1 MRAGGPKR
9 LRGLGAVA
17 AVTFAAM
24 LGTAPA
30 LAAPSTA
37 PPAAAGA
44 GPAATRVAAAG
55 PVLGRRYEIVNRY
68 HFDNRACL
76 DAFES
81 GGGVA
86 GNRVGLFHC
95 TGGRTQKWWVY
106 RNPESSAYPLKF
118 VNDVNRLLC
127 LTENGTGYAYT
138 LEVCSA
144 GSASQ
149 SFTTQAAIPGGTYI
163 LWYNDPVGDGDIL
176 ADAFGSECCHDGMSV
191 GNWWFTN
198 SDLQRWDFVPT

>member
-1 MRAGGPKR
+1 
-9 LRGLGAVA
+9 
-17 AVTFAAM
+17 
-24 LGTAPA
+24 
-30 LAAPSTA
+30 
-37 PPAAAGA
+37 
-44 GPAATRVAAAG
+44 
-55 PVLGRRYEIVNRY
+55 VLGHRYEIVNRY

-81 GGGVA
+81 GGGGA

-127 LTENGTGYAYT
+127 LTENGMGYAYT

-144 GSASQ
+144 GQREPELHHAGSD
-149 SFTTQAAIPGGTYI
+149 PGGHVHP
-163 LWYNDPVGDGDIL
+163 LVQRPVGDGDIL
-176 ADAFGSECCHDGMSV
+176 ADAFGSECCHDA
-191 GNWWFTN
+191 
-198 SDLQRWDFVPT
+198 